1 MSMMNFSRKSLACLS
16 IVLLSS
22 CTYLPRSGPD
32 AKLIET
38 QAAVKV
44 SSTDRK
50 VGIDYAL
57 IDLNQNTLKFFE
69 QKSIASLKE
78 SFGGGRGGAPDVPLG
93 FGDVVQVSIFESQS
107 GGLFIPSDAGSRA
120 GNFVTLPNQTID
132 RGGTISVPYAGRVVA
147 AGKSKEEVERSIEDK
162 LASRAIEPQAVIS
175 TISSASSEVAVLGDV
190 NSPKRVEVSPSG
202 ERILDAIS
210 EAGGL
215 ATPGMETNITLQR
228 RGKTATVGY
237 ETLLKNPV
245 ENIFVA
251 PGDTIIA
258 DRQRRTF
265 VAFGAAGTNGRFD
278 FDDTDLSL
286 NEGIGKAGGLS
297 DTQANPGQVLL
308 YRLVDK
314 KILQQMHIN
323 TSAFRDE
330 TVPVVFRA
338 NLRDPSGMF
347 AAQKF
352 ALQDKDVLY
361 ISNAGSIEL
370 LKFLNIANSITSTA
384 SGTTSDAVV
393 TKDSI
398 RDLH

>member
-1 MSMMNFSRKSLACLS
+1 MSKISFPRTSLVCLS

-32 AKLIET
+32 AKLIDT
-38 QAAVKV
+38 QASIKV
-44 SSTDRK
+44 SSPDRRI
-50 VGIDYAL
+50 GIDYAL
-57 IDLNQNTLKFFE
+57 IDLNQNTLKFFD

-93 FGDVVQVSIFESQS
+93 YGDVVQVSIFESQS
-107 GGLFIPSDAGSRA
+107 GGLFIPADAGSRA

-132 RGGTISVPYAGRVVA
+132 RGGTISVPYAGRIVA
-147 AGKSKEEVERSIEDK
+147 AGKSKEEVERNVEDK
-162 LASRAIEPQAVIS
+162 LASRAIEPQVVIS
-175 TISSASSEVAVLGDV
+175 TVSSVSSQVAVLGDV
-190 NSPKRVEVSPSG
+190 NSPKKIEVSPAG
-202 ERILDAIS
+202 DRILDALS

-228 RGKTATVGY
+228 RGKTATVAY
-237 ETLLKNPV
+237 ETLLKNPI
-245 ENIFVA
+245 ENIYIA
-251 PGDTIIA
+251 PGDTIFA
-258 DRQRRTF
+258 DRHRRTF

-297 DTQANPGQVLL
+297 DTQANPAQVLL

-314 KILQQMHIN
+314 KILEDMHIN
-323 TSAFRDE
+323 TGSFRDE

-338 NLRDPSGMF
+338 NLRDPAGLF

-352 ALQDKDVLY
+352 AMRDKDVLY

-384 SGTTSDAVV
+384 SGTTSDAV
-393 TKDSI
+393 TTRDAI
-398 RDLH
+398 RTLN